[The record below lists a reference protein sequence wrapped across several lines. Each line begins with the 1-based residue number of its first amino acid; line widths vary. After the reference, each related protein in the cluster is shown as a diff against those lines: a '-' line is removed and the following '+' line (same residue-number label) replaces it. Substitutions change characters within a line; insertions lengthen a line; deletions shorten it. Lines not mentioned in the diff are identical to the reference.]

1 MRTNPVVLVN
11 GNPES
16 VAVWD
21 LLADRLNRTD
31 IVRRS
36 PPGFGAPLSE
46 QFPSTVIGYRDW
58 LVAEL
63 EQLDGPVDL
72 VGHDVGGSTVL
83 GVAMTR
89 PDLIRTWVSD
99 SVGVF
104 DPDYTWHDLARTWQ
118 TPGAGEAS
126 VEELLGGG
134 IEQRVARMTAQGL
147 PEVIAQRIGPA
158 QGPEMGQAILGFYR
172 SAAQPVMAELGQNLE
187 AARARPGLAVLG
199 TTDRFVGSE
208 EMRRWSAARA
218 GAEVVTLEGVGHWWM
233 AQAPQLSAQ
242 ALEKFWAS
250 A

>member
-99 SVGVF
+99 PWACSI
-104 DPDYTWHDLARTWQ
+104 RT
-118 TPGAGEAS
+118 TPGTTW
-126 VEELLGGG
+126 LGPGRRR
-134 IEQRVARMTAQGL
+134 E
-147 PEVIAQRIGPA
+147 P
-158 QGPEMGQAILGFYR
+158 
-172 SAAQPVMAELGQNLE
+172 
-187 AARARPGLAVLG
+187 ARPLS
-199 TTDRFVGSE
+199 RSY
-208 EMRRWSAARA
+208 S
-218 GAEVVTLEGVGHWWM
+218 GAESSSGWPG
-233 AQAPQLSAQ
+233 
-242 ALEKFWAS
+242 
-250 A
+250 